1 MKPSKKTTVA
11 SKDKTLAAMPKDR
24 RGNTEKKQKNAGKEY
39 VQDGTE
45 EKVHEKQ

>member
-1 MKPSKKTTVA
+1 MKPSKKQRLHQRT
-11 SKDKTLAAMPKDR
+11 KRWRLCR
-24 RGNTEKKQKNAGKEY
+24 RTDGETQRKKQKNAGKEY